1 MRETNIFISDNFAE
15 KYAIK
20 EIYLVLC
27 LSAQKNL
34 NLLET
39 SFPVSL

>member
-20 EIYLVLC
+20 EIYLVC